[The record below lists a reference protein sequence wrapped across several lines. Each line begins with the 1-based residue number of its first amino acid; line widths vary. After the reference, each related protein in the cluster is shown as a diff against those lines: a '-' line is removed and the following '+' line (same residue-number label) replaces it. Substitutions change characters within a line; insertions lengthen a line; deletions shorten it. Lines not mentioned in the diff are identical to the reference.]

1 MTEPN
6 PVHLVWR
13 AYAFEQAASLHEMAT
28 NTCLFVIRLDSLC
41 RSESETLRAH
51 SASSASSGVT
61 RTKRN
66 QKSTRRVH
74 FEPCILPSTL
84 HTFKLVSY
92 TSCSSPY
99 QLIAASQQAS
109 HGPASQKGKGKKARV
124 ETREMLDSAFNSQE
138 FDVGSESVRL
148 TKTLACDF

>member
-109 HGPASQKGKGKKARV
+109 HGPASQKGKGKRPELKQGRCW
-124 ETREMLDSAFNSQE
+124 TLRSTPKSLMLAASQC
-138 FDVGSESVRL
+138 V
-148 TKTLACDF
+148 